1 MNNDNYSFS
10 EIFGEKINK
19 EEALALIKASP
30 ASYEIFSNMPEDFK
44 ENILDF
50 LSGNR
55 SVDIQ
60 ADPFFKK
67 IMDPDLH
74 PERLGSLI
82 SSVLG
87 EDIRIDHTLPNEGIR
102 LNEKGSFVIMDV
114 AAVLKNGSFIDVEM
128 QKIGYN
134 FPAQRTS
141 CYLSD
146 MVMRQ
151 YNLLRSRSR
160 EKFSYHDMKK
170 SYLFIIMA
178 QSTEDFSS
186 TTEYI
191 HHRKVSYSSG
201 ITLPD
206 TENIT
211 YISLDTFQK
220 TIQNISSIRD
230 AWLTFL
236 SKDDASSIVELVNK
250 YPQFLP
256 LYKEIAEFRKSPEE
270 VIGMYSETLAIMD
283 RNMERLMVD
292 ELREEKER
300 LLKSVAD
307 LSKSEMSLKQEAK
320 ALKQETVSLK
330 QETVS
335 LKQETVSLK
344 QETVSLK
351 QEAKTLK
358 QEAKTLK
365 QETVSLKQ
373 ETKTLKQETKTLKQ
387 ETESLEK
394 KVESSE
400 KKAESYKQEAE
411 SFRRENAEKDDIIR
425 ALEARISEL
434 ESKNK

>member
-1 MNNDNYSFS
+1 MNNANYSFS
-10 EIFGEKINK
+10 EIFGEKINM

-30 ASYEIFSNMPEDFK
+30 AAYEVFAAMPEAFK

-201 ITLPD
+201 ISLPD

-236 SKDDASSIVELVNK
+236 SKDDAASVVELVNK
-250 YPQFLP
+250 YPQFLQ

-300 LLKSVAD
+300 LLKNVAD
-307 LSKSEMSLKQEAK
+307 LRNEKNAFKQEVSSLK
-320 ALKQETVSLK
+320 LETSSLK
-330 QETVS
+330 QETAS
-335 LKQETVSLK
+335 LKQ
-344 QETVSLK
+344 
-351 QEAKTLK
+351 
-358 QEAKTLK
+358 
-365 QETVSLKQ
+365 
-373 ETKTLKQETKTLKQ
+373 
-387 ETESLEK
+387 
-394 KVESSE
+394 
-400 KKAESYKQEAE
+400 
-411 SFRRENAEKDDIIR
+411 ENAEKDDIIR
-425 ALEARISEL
+425 ALEAKISEL
-434 ESKNK
+434 QRNNK

>member
-1 MNNDNYSFS
+1 MLRLLILFMEVYYCLNTTDYNLSDILGNQIS
-10 EIFGEKINK
+10 KDH
-19 EEALALIKASP
+19 ALALIKSKP
-30 ASYEIFSNMPEDFK
+30 DSYETFAAMPDDFK
-44 ENILDF
+44 ESILDF
-50 LSGNR
+50 LSGSR

-74 PERLGSLI
+74 PERLGELI
-82 SSVLG
+82 SSVIG

-114 AAVLKNGSFIDVEM
+114 AAVLKNGSYIDVEM

-151 YNLLRSRSR
+151 YNLIRSRSR

-178 QSTEDFSS
+178 KSAEDFTS
-186 TTEYI
+186 TSDYI

-220 TIQNISSIRD
+220 TVHNIDSLRD

-236 SKDDASSIVELVNK
+236 SKDDAESVVELVNR

-256 LYKEIAEFRKSPEE
+256 LYKEIAAFRKSPEE

-300 LLKSVAD
+300 LAKD
-307 LSKSEMSLKQEAK
+307 LSTLRKEKEMYLRINETFKQENEAF
-320 ALKQETVSLK
+320 KQEVATFKEESETYK
-330 QETVS
+330 QKTAE
-335 LKQETVSLK
+335 
-344 QETVSLK
+344 
-351 QEAKTLK
+351 QEA
-358 QEAKTLK
+358 
-365 QETVSLKQ
+365 
-373 ETKTLKQETKTLKQ
+373 
-387 ETESLEK
+387 
-394 KVESSE
+394 
-400 KKAESYKQEAE
+400 
-411 SFRRENAEKDDIIR
+411 IIR
-425 ALEARISEL
+425 ALEAQILEL
-434 ESKNK
+434 KSKNNK

>member
-191 HHRKVSYSSG
+191 HHRNVSYSSG

-220 TIQNISSIRD
+220 TIQNISNIRD

-236 SKDDASSIVELVNK
+236 SKDDAASVVELVNK

-335 LKQETVSLK
+335 LKQET
-344 QETVSLK
+344 
-351 QEAKTLK
+351 
-358 QEAKTLK
+358 
-365 QETVSLKQ
+365 
-373 ETKTLKQETKTLKQ
+373 KTLKQ